1 MAQKSQGSAPLSNLH
16 SPISTLQSP
25 LSLYIHVPF
34 CASKCKYCDFYSL
47 AAPER
52 MDDYVNAMCRHL
64 DAWGERC
71 REYRVDTV
79 YFGGGTPSLL
89 GGARLTR
96 LLGAAARAFSVEENA
111 EITVECNPD
120 SMDAALL
127 AALRGAGVNRLS
139 VGVQSAHDGELRMLG
154 RRHTFEEARRA
165 VGEAYRYGFENL
177 SLDLMY
183 ALPGQ
188 DEPRLLE
195 SVQALLALAPAHLSC
210 YALKVEPGTPFARER
225 IVQPDE
231 DVQADMYLALCGMLS
246 AAGYEHYEISNWAK
260 PGFRAKHNAKYWDL
274 SPYLGIGPSAH
285 SLIGGRR
292 FAYDRSLDAFLA
304 GQPPAQED
312 EVDGFSPALEFL
324 MLALRTADGVVPE
337 AFEARFGVPFMPFAR
352 RLRFFEPHGLT
363 RFENGRWRLT
373 EQGFLLSNSILTDVL
388 SAE

>member
-25 LSLYIHVPF
+25 LSLYVHVPF

-52 MDDYVNAMCRHL
+52 MDDYVDAMCRHL

-96 LLGAAARAFSVEENA
+96 LLGAAVRAFSVEENA

-231 DVQADMYLALCGMLS
+231 DAQADMYLALCETLR

-260 PGFRAKHNAKYWDL
+260 PGFRARHNAKYWDL
-274 SPYLGIGPSAH
+274 SSYLGIGPSAH
-285 SLIGGRR
+285 SLLGGRR

-304 GQPPAQED
+304 GQPPVQED

-337 AFEARFGVPFMPFAR
+337 AFEARFGVPFAPYAR

-363 RFENGRWRLT
+363 RFESDRWRLT

>member
-25 LSLYIHVPF
+25 LSLYVHVPF

-52 MDDYVNAMCRHL
+52 MDDYVDAMCRHL

-210 YALKVEPGTPFARER
+210 YALKVEPGTPFVRER

-231 DVQADMYLALCGMLS
+231 DAQADMYLALCETLR

-260 PGFRAKHNAKYWDL
+260 PGFRARHNAKYWDL
-274 SPYLGIGPSAH
+274 SSYLGIGPSAH
-285 SLIGGRR
+285 SLLGGRR

-304 GQPPAQED
+304 GQPPVQED

-337 AFEARFGVPFMPFAR
+337 AFEARFGVPFAPYAR

-363 RFENGRWRLT
+363 RFESDRWRLT

>member
-25 LSLYIHVPF
+25 LSLYVHVPF

-52 MDDYVNAMCRHL
+52 MDDYVDAMCRHL

-231 DVQADMYLALCGMLS
+231 DAQADMYLALCETLR

-260 PGFRAKHNAKYWDL
+260 PGFRARHNAKYWDL
-274 SPYLGIGPSAH
+274 SSYLGIGPSAH
-285 SLIGGRR
+285 SLLGGRR

-304 GQPPAQED
+304 GQPPVQED

-337 AFEARFGVPFMPFAR
+337 AFEARFGVPFAPYAR

-363 RFENGRWRLT
+363 RFESDRWRLT

>member
-25 LSLYIHVPF
+25 LSLYVHVPF

-47 AAPER
+47 AAPSR

-96 LLGAAARAFSVEENA
+96 LLGAAVRAFSVEENA

-139 VGVQSAHDGELRMLG
+139 VGVQSAHDGELHMLG
-154 RRHTFEEARRA
+154 RRHTFAEARRA

-231 DVQADMYLALCGMLS
+231 DAQADMYLALCETLR

-260 PGFRAKHNAKYWDL
+260 PGFRARHNAKYWDL
-274 SPYLGIGPSAH
+274 SSYLGIGPSAH
-285 SLIGGRR
+285 SLLGGRR

-304 GQPPAQED
+304 GQPPVQED

-324 MLALRTADGVVPE
+324 MLALRTADGVVSE
-337 AFEARFGVPFMPFAR
+337 AFEARFGVPFAPYAR

-363 RFENGRWRLT
+363 RFESGRWRLT

>member
-285 SLIGGRR
+285 SLLDGRR

-304 GQPPAQED
+304 GQPPVQED

-337 AFEARFGVPFMPFAR
+337 AFEARFGVSFMPFAR

>member
-25 LSLYIHVPF
+25 LSLYVHVPF

-52 MDDYVNAMCRHL
+52 MDDYVDAMCRHL

-139 VGVQSAHDGELRMLG
+139 VGVQSAHDCELRMLG

-231 DVQADMYLALCGMLS
+231 DAQADMYLALCETLR

-260 PGFRAKHNAKYWDL
+260 PGFRARHNAKYWDL
-274 SPYLGIGPSAH
+274 SSYLGIGPSAH
-285 SLIGGRR
+285 SLLGGRR

-304 GQPPAQED
+304 GQPPVQED

-337 AFEARFGVPFMPFAR
+337 AFEARFGVPFAPYAR

-363 RFENGRWRLT
+363 RFESDRWRLT